1 MKSHQP
7 IFSYSFRRR
16 SGQLVRI
23 CQMRSPKKA
32 KSSGGMPSSGP
43 NNDPRSLTSVN
54 SSGTFDGVI
63 VGSFSGRRP
72 KRAKM
77 VPVVSTRFSA
87 TEREPRYGIRAMVS
101 MMCW

>member
-1 MKSHQP
+1 
-7 IFSYSFRRR
+7 
-16 SGQLVRI
+16 
-23 CQMRSPKKA
+23 MRSPKNA
-32 KSSGGMPSSGP
+32 TSSGGMPSSGP
-43 NNDPRSLTSVN
+43 NHGPRSLTSVN
-54 SSGTFDGVI
+54 SSVTFDGMI

-101 MMCW
+101 MTCL